1 MSSRILVPKS
11 LRSSDKAQAIKESSL
26 ISIRT
31 PSSNPVVPIYG
42 HSSSLRIFAAA
53 VILATAVPRFISA
66 QESPDLAGRVTV
78 MSNIEAALDSSNF
91 EQAEELMADFR
102 RLYSASS
109 RVRGWENGNEVV
121 YLYKVASR
129 LADGYAE
136 QGDFKRT
143 LAVYEEELAGLTM
156 EVPHYSWRFLVAS
169 IPYHLEL
176 GTQTPDQARAKLK
189 LHRQR
194 FQEMAGKVESSGR
207 RNLFEGLVSR
217 MESALLHLDLIGHP
231 APDFNFEYAF
241 GAQTSLT
248 LESLRGK
255 VVLIDFWATWCA
267 PCMAAWPWMAE
278 LYESHGGQD
287 FEILS
292 ITSIQGGVGA
302 EKGLTPE
309 RELELTRDL
318 IERHA
323 VTWPVVFSDRSVNDP
338 EYGAST
344 LPCYAI
350 VDRDGRV
357 VRILVGEFDALGR
370 ATLDRLLS

>member
-1 MSSRILVPKS
+1 M
-11 LRSSDKAQAIKESSL
+11 

-189 LHRQR
+189 LHLQR

-217 MESALLHLDLIGHP
+217 MESALLHLDLIGRP